1 MSDKPIRD
9 YVELVLR
16 LQAQLKGTVASD
28 IRQAD
33 RYSSEQWQEIVR
45 HNRTWLEA
53 KSLTAAMDQPIE
65 VDLDALQNDIELL
78 RLELAAYT
86 GNGSHPTSADTAA
99 LSTTDDSRQ
108 PSDWETQAKSQ
119 CLSMLESL
127 PSDFKPLPSVA
138 VMTEQVADQVDAN
151 VSMYYDAND
160 AWLLM
165 TPRPTV
171 SIEDIGA
178 LVKQLPSRLFECLGT
193 KSQLG
198 TLPEDQAELTTES
211 LPENVLYA
219 KARKLLGEL
228 NKIEALAPTTGTL
241 NSDVPWQ
248 VPSHVQWSDTF
259 ATLDIAGTT
268 YKFSPSQS
276 FCMQVMLKAYEAKG
290 QTVFSSEEV
299 LGSADRDLKSKRL
312 RDVFKHS
319 QFWQDGRMK
328 TAPNARG
335 CVKINLEK
343 N

>member
-1 MSDKPIRD
+1 MSSKPIRD

-28 IRQAD
+28 IQQAD
-33 RYSSEQWQEIVR
+33 QYSSEQWQEIVR

-65 VDLDALQNDIELL
+65 VNPTTLQRGIELL

-127 PSDFKPLPSVA
+127 PPDFKPLSSVA
-138 VMTEQVADQVDAN
+138 VMTEQVADQLDAN
-151 VSMYYDAND
+151 VTRSYDAND

-165 TPRPTV
+165 APRPTV

-178 LVKQLPSRLFECLGT
+178 LVKQLPSRLFECLAT
-193 KSQLG
+193 QSQLG
-198 TLPEDQAELTTES
+198 TLPDDQAELTTGD

-219 KARKLLGEL
+219 KAMKLLNEL
-228 NKIEALAPTTGTL
+228 DKLEVLAPTTGTPKTEQARL
-241 NSDVPWQ
+241 EVSD
-248 VPSHVQWSDTF
+248 
-259 ATLDIAGTT
+259 
-268 YKFSPSQS
+268 
-276 FCMQVMLKAYEAKG
+276 
-290 QTVFSSEEV
+290 
-299 LGSADRDLKSKRL
+299 
-312 RDVFKHS
+312 
-319 QFWQDGRMK
+319 DGRVVK
-328 TAPNARG
+328 WKRDADADWEQFTFGKKAGEFVLALYELKEQGKLPAPNPAILQVVKGNTSQNIANVIFPQHKAMTRG
-335 CVKINLEK
+335 LIRKEGSGKDAKWYFAN
-343 N
+343 